1 MVWCLLLGVCGVG
14 RDGRRGH
21 WCCWFDVFPRTIHL
35 IKIALRWPC
44 PLFSLDQMEQ
54 RKLNEVFILLI
65 SKQTDTRVWVVH
77 FGLCTLYYNI
87 CPIDLNELQ
96 ALLHYDKTWDTFHK
110 ISDCQPLNLAKID
123 FQFTQNQS
131 ITRHQ

>member
-1 MVWCLLLGVCGVG
+1 
-14 RDGRRGH
+14 
-21 WCCWFDVFPRTIHL
+21 
-35 IKIALRWPC
+35 
-44 PLFSLDQMEQ
+44 MEQ

-110 ISDCQPLNLAKID
+110 IAK
-123 FQFTQNQS
+123 TQRSTTVRPQKIQVFKNVPY
-131 ITRHQ
+131 TP